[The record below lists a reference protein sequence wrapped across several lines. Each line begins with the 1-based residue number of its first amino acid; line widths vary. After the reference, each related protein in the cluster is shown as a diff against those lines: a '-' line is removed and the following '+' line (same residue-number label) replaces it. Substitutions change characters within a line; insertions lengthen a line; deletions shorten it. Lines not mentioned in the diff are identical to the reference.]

1 MAVLAGDA
9 GGTKTILALVE
20 GEEHDFKVVAEK
32 QYASA
37 EFPGLTPI
45 VRRFLNAHGAT
56 AEAACFGVP
65 GAVRDG
71 ECRTPNLPWFL
82 SETDLA
88 ATTGIPRVQLVNDFV
103 AAASG
108 VLVLPPPSLLALQEG
123 APSATGTRAVLGAG
137 TGLGQAIL
145 TWDGRQYLVLPTE
158 AGHAD
163 FAPQGSLQRDLAAS
177 LEERM
182 EHVSVERLV
191 SGPGLKRI
199 YEFLVERGVS
209 SWPEVRESFAW
220 EDPSAVISRFALTR
234 RDLACEQ
241 ALDLFFELYGAEAG
255 NLALRV
261 LPTGGVYVV
270 GGIAVKNLEKLND
283 GTFMRAFRRKGRLR
297 EVLERIPV
305 HVVLEPRVG
314 LLGAARQAVRLI
326 PPRT

>member
-20 GEEHDFKVVAEK
+20 GEEHDFQVVAEQ

-37 EFPGLTPI
+37 EFPGLAPI
-45 VRRFLNAHGAT
+45 VRRFLGAHGTA

-65 GAVRDG
+65 GAVREG

-82 SETDLA
+82 SETELA
-88 ATTGIPRVQLVNDFV
+88 TATGIPHVRLVNDFV

-108 VLVLPPPSLLALQEG
+108 VVALPPDSMLALQDG
-123 APSATGTRAVLGAG
+123 SPASTGTRAVLGAG

-163 FAPQGSLQRDLAAS
+163 FAPQGGLQRDLAAS

-199 YEFLVERGVS
+199 YEFLVGRGVS
-209 SWPEVRESFAW
+209 SWPEVREAFAR
-220 EDPSAVISRFALTR
+220 EDPSSVISRFALSH

-241 ALDLFFELYGAEAG
+241 ALDLFIELYGSEAG

-270 GGIAVKNLEKLND
+270 GGIAVKNLEKLLD
-283 GTFMRAFRRKGRLR
+283 GAFMRAFRRKGRLR

-305 HVVLEPRVG
+305 FVVLEPRVG
-314 LLGAARQAVRLI
+314 LLGAARDAIRLI
-326 PPRT
+326 PARS